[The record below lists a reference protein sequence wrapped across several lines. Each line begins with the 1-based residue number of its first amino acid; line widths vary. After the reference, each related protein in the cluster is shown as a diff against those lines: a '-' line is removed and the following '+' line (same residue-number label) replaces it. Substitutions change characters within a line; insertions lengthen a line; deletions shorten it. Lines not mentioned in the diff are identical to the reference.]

1 VERRRRKEDN
11 FLLAV
16 LELPAEPAPAAL
28 HLHGSS
34 NRLRPTRSESGDIPP
49 PFLLGRKSSKLD
61 EEKKQSNSIRFS
73 FNWGVQF
80 GRWNE
85 LGCHNS

>member
-1 VERRRRKEDN
+1 VATRRKKGVN

-34 NRLRPTRSESGDIPP
+34 DRFRPTRSESGDIPP
-49 PFLLGRKSSKLD
+49 PFLFYAEPRWSFLLD
-61 EEKKQSNSIRFS
+61 EEKSNSIRFS
-73 FNWGVQF
+73 FNWGV
-80 GRWNE
+80 
-85 LGCHNS
+85 